1 MADWEKSIK
10 EAEVRIGL
18 KCNRRRRRSK
28 RKKER
33 KKERQTEIKKES
45 WRLSVSQLFEAKI
58 YIC

>member
-33 KKERQTEIKKES
+33 KKERKTDRNKE
-45 WRLSVSQLFEAKI
+45 RKLEAI
-58 YIC
+58 GVTTL